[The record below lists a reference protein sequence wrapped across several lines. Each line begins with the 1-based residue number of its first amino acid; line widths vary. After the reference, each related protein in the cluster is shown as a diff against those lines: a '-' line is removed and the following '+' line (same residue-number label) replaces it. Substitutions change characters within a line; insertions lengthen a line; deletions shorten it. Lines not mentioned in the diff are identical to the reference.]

1 MTDWQSPQQEV
12 KTDGRL
18 HCFINSIYTAQN
30 LCECSALAVRMCIED
45 SVPEVLLAS
54 LDADKYPSQLLLAAG

>member
-1 MTDWQSPQQEV
+1 MGVCIVLLTRYIQLRTCV
-12 KTDGRL
+12 
-18 HCFINSIYTAQN
+18 NV
-30 LCECSALAVRMCIED
+30 LAVRMCVED